1 MPVWAIIVANFC
13 RNWAFFMVTTYQA
26 TFFVESFKFDL
37 KESGNQYVSSLPHIV
52 MAISCITGGQFADL
66 LRRRLNTT
74 TVRKIMTCGG
84 LGMEAL
90 CFIVIAFVN
99 VPALAVSFLVL
110 GVGFS
115 GFSISGYNVNQL
127 DISPRFSTVITG
139 ISNSIGSMAGIL
151 CPIVVEALTPN
162 EVNKTLFYFID
173 FIDV

>member
-1 MPVWAIIVANFC
+1 
-13 RNWAFFMVTTYQA
+13 MVTTYQA

-37 KESGNQYVSSLPHIV
+37 KESNNQYISSLPHLV
-52 MAISCITGGQFADL
+52 MAFSCISGGQLADL
-66 LRRRLNTT
+66 FRRKLKTT

-84 LGMEAL
+84 LGMEAI

-99 VPALAVSFLVL
+99 VPVVAIFFLVL

-127 DISPRFSTVITG
+127 DISPRYSTVITG

-151 CPIVVEALTPN
+151 CPIVVESLTPN
-162 EVNKTLFYFID
+162 QVNNFLK
-173 FIDV
+173 